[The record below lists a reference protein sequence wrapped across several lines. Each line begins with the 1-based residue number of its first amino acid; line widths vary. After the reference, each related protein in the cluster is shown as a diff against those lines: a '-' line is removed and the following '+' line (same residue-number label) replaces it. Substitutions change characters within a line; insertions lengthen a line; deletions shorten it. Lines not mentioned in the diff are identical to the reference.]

1 MEVLN
6 LSVSARANTRGALKS
21 GRKSDLVPGVIYG
34 NGSEST
40 LVFVKVLDLTRA
52 HAKAG
57 ESTIINLAIDG
68 AKAPVS
74 ALIHDLAFNHQT
86 GMPDHVDFYQVQMNQ
101 EMEAHIPL
109 EFTGEAPAIKVLGG
123 MLVKS
128 LSEVVV
134 RCMPA
139 DLPHA
144 LTLSLDSLVDFN
156 AQLSV
161 ADITLPKGVKL
172 MTDTAVVVATVA
184 APRSEAEMD
193 ALNTKVDVD
202 VTKVESVVKKEKVE
216 EEEKK

>member
-6 LSVSARANTRGALKS
+6 LSATTRPNTRGALKS
-21 GRKSDLVPGVIYG
+21 GRSSGLVPGVVYG

-40 LVFVKVLDLTRA
+40 LLFVKVLDLTRA

-139 DLPHA
+139 DLPPA
-144 LTLSLDSLVDFN
+144 LTLPLDSLVDFS

-161 ADITLPKGVKL
+161 ADIVLPKGVKL